1 MFGGA
6 LGAGL
11 PLQAGFPVFKEWRS
25 IIWKGVNC
33 LGQHAEFYSLQWD
46 PSLCLVPA
54 VGRTLQPFQRA
65 LNQKLGSSGACVSF
79 QKSLKDSSSFF
90 FFPPSVILCLFL
102 YFVVMFSGRAGLAEV
117 LGQGNF
123 FQMLKVST
131 FISRTQSSQNK
142 HTPAYNWNSAL
153 AWELW

>member
-1 MFGGA
+1 MERCELFGTA
-6 LGAGL
+6 CRI
-11 PLQAGFPVFKEWRS
+11 LQ
-25 IIWKGVNC
+25 
-33 LGQHAEFYSLQWD
+33 
-46 PSLCLVPA
+46 PA
-54 VGRTLQPFQRA
+54 VGSFTVSCARSGENSAAFPKGTKPEA
-65 LNQKLGSSGACVSF
+65 WKLWSMRVLPEESER
-79 QKSLKDSSSFF
+79 FF
-90 FFPPSVILCLFL
+90 FFFFFFSPSVILCLFL

-142 HTPAYNWNSAL
+142 HTPACNWNSAL